1 MKDVGVNG
9 GDGAGQ
15 EDEKEEVIKSGNT
28 CEVEVEPRMGGGL
41 YIEGIFKYQVHPA
54 GYKYPPMTKSSFT

>member
-1 MKDVGVNG
+1 MKEVGVNG

-28 CEVEVEPRMGGGL
+28 CEVEVEPRMGGEG
-41 YIEGIFKYQVHPA
+41 YIIYRGDIQIPGA
-54 GYKYPPMTKSSFT
+54 SSWL

>member
-28 CEVEVEPRMGGGL
+28 CEVEPRIGGRG
-41 YIEGIFKYQVHPA
+41 YISR
-54 GYKYPPMTKSSFT
+54 GYSNTRCIQLVINILQ

>member
-28 CEVEVEPRMGGGL
+28 CEVEVEPRQEGGKG
-41 YIEGIFKYQVHPA
+41 YIIYRGDIQIPGA
-54 GYKYPPMTKSSFT
+54 SSWL

>member
-28 CEVEVEPRMGGGL
+28 CELEVEPSKGGEGL
-41 YIEGIFKYQVHPA
+41 YNI
-54 GYKYPPMTKSSFT
+54 

>member
-28 CEVEVEPRMGGGL
+28 CEVEVEPREGGDRML
-41 YIEGIFKYQVHPA
+41 KCQVHPA
-54 GYKYPPMTKSSFT
+54 GYKYPLMTKSSFT